1 MNLTKKLA
9 TVLIGTVGVNVII
22 GFIDPYLTLEAS
34 NIWYTIIGMFY
45 IVLGTWLPIRI
56 LNDK

>member
-9 TVLIGTVGVNVII
+9 TVLIGTVGVNLII
-22 GFIDPYLTLEAS
+22 GIIDPYLTLEAS
-34 NIWYTIIGMFY
+34 NIWYSLIGVSY
-45 IVLGTWLPIRI
+45 VVTGIWLPIRI